1 MIILAATGAAM
12 ESRVRGET
20 FQGHWAQLRGI
31 AAMQGRRMTL
41 LSVTIDL
48 CDMTG
53 NDFFICKI
61 MY

>member
-1 MIILAATGAAM
+1 MILLAAM

-53 NDFFICKI
+53 SDFFICKI
-61 MY
+61 MYILMN

>member
-1 MIILAATGAAM
+1 M

-31 AAMQGRRMTL
+31 AAMQGRRTTL